1 MIFDSPPPDAPVDQ
15 GDIIDGCPLHH
26 LESFDLA
33 TLLAEREPESVVS
46 TYSRV
51 LVLTQTCD
59 LAHPPSWSQ
68 WFAKLRTWCGKAF

>member
-1 MIFDSPPPDAPVDQ
+1 MIFDAPPLNAPVDQ

-33 TLLAEREPESVVS
+33 SLLAERELESVVS

-51 LVLTQTCD
+51 LVQTQTCD
-59 LAHPPSWSQ
+59 LAQKKSS
-68 WFAKLRTWCGKAF
+68 AV